1 VSIET
6 VHLKARRS
14 RDILLFMAADL
25 VEVHVHRVVIEGGD
39 GLPVVILLDRDRD
52 AGLAL
57 PVGPFEASAIIIELE
72 GISPPRPLTHD
83 LLAELFREG
92 GLSLE
97 RAELYGELGSGGWRG
112 LPDSLGLAFPE
123 GGFRAA
129 GAPLARLVYRR
140 GLRRRE
146 REVRPSDAIALA
158 LRLGA
163 PICAERG
170 LLGSRAEA
178 EAAMRS
184 YAPGPELH
192 RQSAGEAL

>member
-1 VSIET
+1 M
-6 VHLKARRS
+6 KQ
-14 RDILLFMAADL
+14 DF
-25 VEVHVHRVVIEGGD
+25 VEVRVHGVSVGPGEGAPMVLLLDGKGEA
-39 GLPVVILLDRDRD
+39 GLPV
-52 AGLAL
+52 